1 MPHSRSRSSPKK
13 KGSKRKAV
21 DSDVQANSTKKLRA
35 GAEIPLQLQQP
46 EFVDN
51 ILATR
56 RSGHAGA
63 GTGGRAVQ
71 LEKIGA
77 LLDAS
82 HMRTTQHKGTTSL
95 DLNTPVNPLAPEQPR
110 KGRGS
115 HSKIP
120 PPPLPY
126 SPSETVDPPSSGKQ
140 GKKDKATKKGVAP
153 ASTSSCEVP
162 NVRPSFS
169 HCKPGSQFGFRQSLT
184 SSGTDVHLQVNNT
197 LVAATKK
204 PSDPTAHPPPPIYP
218 TPKAPTTST
227 SVMRQADTNFYKNLD
242 PALRS
247 TADVSLELRDT
258 ASESSDSETT
268 DDGDERDDDD
278 KDSSSGD
285 DDDNG
290 QDAHGDQEVGW
301 GAAYG
306 RHSAHPGFSKE
317 AQPSQPLVTTAL
329 PTDFEFQHSC
339 DEDDNAAMK
348 SLVADVTS
356 STDDAST
363 PVMSADVLHLHHK
376 RNGRPCPPNPVI
388 LDLLHQAE
396 TKDLKLKPKVK
407 SKSKASREGPK
418 ATQLGWYGPRW
429 KSFLEYAKGEC
440 GVQHAIE
447 NPFPKFVDNLPGS
460 VNEALMSLLVE
471 WLEEGKQVEEGVW
484 PDRKHDMAKLLYED
498 LSMWRSDLKKIIT
511 SIAPS
516 LYDLIP
522 PSDIPPQECSAWVK
536 EAVTML
542 LEDSAFLCYGMDE
555 LGKTQNAAHPALHEA
570 VIAFFYTGSYRV
582 ARRRPDIFQ
591 TQLPLE
597 CLALVCTVVNCVLD
611 GLKRNGN
618 SKSIPKFTSKEY
630 GALYESMFKLL
641 RQLMDDPYH
650 GPKLVRQLRSWAE
663 AGWQAARFFM
673 KF

>member
-1 MPHSRSRSSPKK
+1 MSHSRSRSSPKK
-13 KGSKRKAV
+13 KRSKRKAV
-21 DSDVQANSTKKLRA
+21 DSDGQANSTKKLRA

-51 ILATR
+51 TLATR
-56 RSGHAGA
+56 RSGRAGA

-82 HMRTTQHKGTTSL
+82 HMRTTQCKGTTSL
-95 DLNTPVNPLAPEQPR
+95 DSNTPANPLAPEQPR

-115 HSKIP
+115 RSKKP
-120 PPPLPY
+120 PPPPPY
-126 SPSETVDPPSSGKQ
+126 SPSETVDPPSSRKQ
-140 GKKDKATKKGVAP
+140 GKKDKAMKKGVAP

-162 NVRPSFS
+162 NLQPSFS
-169 HCKPGSQFGFRQSLT
+169 HRKPGSRFGFGQSLT
-184 SSGTDVHLQVNNT
+184 PSGTDIHLQVNNT

-218 TPKAPTTST
+218 MPKAPTTST
-227 SVMRQADTNFYKNLD
+227 SVMHQADTNFDKNLD
-242 PALRS
+242 PALWS
-247 TADVSLELRDT
+247 TADVCLESRDT

-268 DDGDERDDDD
+268 DDGDESDDNN

-285 DDDNG
+285 DDNVG

-306 RHSAHPGFSKE
+306 CHSAHPGFLKE
-317 AQPSQPLVTTAL
+317 AQSSQPLITTAL
-329 PTDFEFQHSC
+329 PTDFEFQHSR

-356 STDDAST
+356 STDNAST
-363 PVMSADVLHLHHK
+363 PVVPADVLHLHHK
-376 RNGRPCPPNPVI
+376 RNGRPRPPNPVI
-388 LDLLHQAE
+388 LDFLRQAE
-396 TKDLKLKPKVK
+396 TKDLKSKPKVK
-407 SKSKASREGPK
+407 SKSK
-418 ATQLGWYGPRW
+418 
-429 KSFLEYAKGEC
+429 SFLEYVKGEC
-440 GVQHAIE
+440 HVQHAIE

-460 VNEALMSLLVE
+460 VNEALMSSLVE
-471 WLEEGKQVEEGVW
+471 WLEGGSLLGVW

-498 LSMWRSDLKKIIT
+498 LSMWRSDLKKIVT

-516 LYDLIP
+516 LYDLIL
-522 PSDIPPQECSAWVK
+522 PSDIPPQERAAWVE

-542 LEDSAFLCYGMDE
+542 LEDSAFLRYGVDE
-555 LGKTQNAAHPALHEA
+555 LGKTQNAAHPALREA
-570 VIAFFYTGSYRV
+570 VIAFFYTGSHRV
-582 ARRRPDIFQ
+582 TRRRPDIFQ
-591 TQLPLE
+591 KQLPLE
-597 CLALVCTVVNCVLD
+597 CLALVNCVLD

-618 SKSIPKFTSKEY
+618 GKSIPKFTSKEY

-650 GPKLVRQLRSWAE
+650 GPKLVRQLCSWAK